1 MVLISPVMM
10 SRPKRTTVPKCV
22 GITVSES
29 SIPSLNVRWIGA
41 VGQTSGGTPWHN
53 RSSERQPALPVS
65 GRRSAAARRTRRHQ
79 ARLQPGRSPIPCGA
93 NPKQTAQP
101 RPAPCS
107 RDAAHSGSVASP
119 APFWSRPR
127 NRARCKPRTAP
138 AQQSLLPVR
147 ASATLRLSDS
157 GVYVWAV
164 APRAGRVD

>member
-41 VGQTSGGTPWHN
+41 VGQTSNGTPWHN

-79 ARLQPGRSPIPCGA
+79 ARLQPGRSPFLVARTPSKQPNPGRPPVHGMPLIPDPLPRQPHFGA
-93 NPKQTAQP
+93 A
-101 RPAPCS
+101 R
-107 RDAAHSGSVASP
+107 AAEPVAS
-119 APFWSRPR
+119 
-127 NRARCKPRTAP
+127 RAQP

-147 ASATLRLSDS
+147 ASATLRLRDS